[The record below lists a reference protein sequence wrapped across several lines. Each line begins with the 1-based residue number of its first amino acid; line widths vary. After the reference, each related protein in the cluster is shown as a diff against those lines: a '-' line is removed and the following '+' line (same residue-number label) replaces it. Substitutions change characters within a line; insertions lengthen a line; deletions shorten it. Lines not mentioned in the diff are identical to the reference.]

1 MENMDA
7 MQMVIYACVFMFGLS
22 VGSFLNVCIYRIPL
36 KKSISF
42 PPSSCTNCGKK
53 LSPFELIPV
62 VSYMLLRGKCK
73 GCGAGISVKYPVV
86 ELLTGFLFVWVF
98 SAFGVSA
105 AFLKYALLAS
115 VLLVVSL
122 IDLEHQII
130 PDEIVIFSI
139 VAGIV
144 MNIAARDVSLMSSA
158 IGFFAA
164 SGILLLLA
172 IITKGGMG
180 GGDIK
185 LMAAVG
191 LFIGTGPVLLGLFLS
206 FIIGGII
213 SFILILFKIKGRK
226 DYIPF
231 GPFLSIG
238 SFISALF
245 YSEIIYW
252 YIMRL

>member
-1 MENMDA
+1 MDIT
-7 MQMVIYACVFMFGLS
+7 QILLYAFIFALGLV

-53 LSPFELIPV
+53 LSPLELIPV
-62 VSYMLLRGKCK
+62 ISYMLLRGRCR
-73 GCGAGISVKYPVV
+73 GCGAGISIKYPVV
-86 ELLTGFLFVWVF
+86 ELLTGFLFIWVF
-98 SAFGVSA
+98 SVLGFSTV
-105 AFLKYALLAS
+105 FLKYAVLTCI
-115 VLLVVSL
+115 LLVVSF

-130 PDEIVIFSI
+130 PDEIVIFSLA
-139 VAGIV
+139 AGAV
-144 MNIAARDVSLMSSA
+144 LNIMSRDVSLKSA
-158 IGFFAA
+158 GIGFFAA
-164 SGILLLLA
+164 SGILLLIA

-206 FIIGGII
+206 FIIGGVI
-213 SFILILFKIKGRK
+213 SLILIILKLKGRK

-238 SFISALF
+238 SLVSALF
-245 YSEIIYW
+245 YNQIIYW
-252 YIMRL
+252 YVMRL

>member
-1 MENMDA
+1 MEKMDA
-7 MQMVIYACVFMFGLS
+7 MQMVIYACVLILGLS

-86 ELLTGFLFVWVF
+86 EMLTGFLFVWVF
-98 SAFGVSA
+98 SVFGVSA
-105 AFLKYALLAS
+105 TFLKYALLAS
-115 VLLVVSL
+115 VLVVVSL

-130 PDEIVIFSI
+130 PDEIVVFSI
-139 VAGIV
+139 AAGII
-144 MNIAARDVSLMSSA
+144 MNIAARDVSLTNSA

-164 SGILLLLA
+164 SGILLMLA
-172 IITKGGMG
+172 ILTKGGMG

>member
-7 MQMVIYACVFMFGLS
+7 MQTVIYVCVFLLGLT

-62 VSYMLLRGKCK
+62 LSYMLLRGRCR
-73 GCGAGISVKYPVV
+73 GCGAGISIKYPVV

-98 SAFGVSA
+98 NILGVA
-105 AFLKYALLAS
+105 PVFLKYA
-115 VLLVVSL
+115 VLVCILVVVSF

-130 PDEIVIFSI
+130 PDEIVVFSLI
-139 VAGIV
+139 VGIIL
-144 MNIAARDVSLMSSA
+144 NIISRDVSLLSSA

-213 SFILILFKIKGRK
+213 SFLLILFKLKGRK

-231 GPFLSIG
+231 GPFLSLG
-238 SFISALF
+238 SLISALF
-245 YSEIIYW
+245 YNEIIYW